1 MKTEKAPCLG
11 TLFCEA
17 TAVEVV
23 DAEIKKR
30 LSEPYVLLLRRARQE
45 MATLVGVFSEV
56 LSDRQR
62 ASLTG
67 MVEYGY
73 RAAGLLEIKRA
84 YFIRYNKP
92 VYFQEREF
100 HEILRKANNI
110 LIPGKEVPS
119 FIEDLRTFLAR
130 IQTARPRIVPVC
142 PTCLRDDRLTVLSRR
157 NAVKVSE
164 SQVSCISCAQSDLKT
179 ELKNMGITL
188 SRAMVVQLERQVSRV
203 KSVPR
208 LLEMLTPGFDP
219 TREREL
225 TLFDTI
231 SVGESG
237 PVQHISALPIPE
249 ELARLLQAEGI
260 QNLLPVQQL
269 AVESGLLRNAS
280 LLVVSSTSS
289 GKTLIAE
296 LAGIPKAVA
305 GERLIY
311 IAPLVALTNEK
322 YEQFRKRYRALGLR
336 TGIRVGMSRLDVGN
350 EGRPIVDTDISKADI
365 ICATYEALD
374 TLFRSGESA
383 QLDKVGTIVVDEI
396 QNLADPE
403 RGPELDGLVARLRYH
418 APRAQILCLSATVG
432 TPENLAKE
440 LKLTLVNHTGRPV
453 PLERHLVFAHSEEDK
468 REVIRRLVLQE
479 FHNTSSAGFKGQS
492 IVFTYSRRRAHALS
506 DWLRENGTSSTVY
519 HGGLTYS
526 RRRHVES
533 AYSKQRYACVV
544 TTAALGA
551 GVDLPASQVIFES
564 LAMGSDWLTNA
575 EFEQMLGRAGRL
587 GKHDNGL
594 VYLLVQPERKYH
606 SGQERTEDEVA
617 VDLLNGV
624 VENVEPTSDIEACA
638 EQILATICSTGLIDF
653 KDVAR
658 AYNDMLSTTV
668 PASEALK
675 YLVRHHM
682 IRVQDNGVYPTE
694 LGKAT
699 SVSFLTPS
707 EGLDVLKHIETMDVL
722 DTAIR
727 LEPFDNVYLSAK
739 LQAEVDAA
747 FKTHMP
753 TRLFSGVMSD
763 LADFGH
769 QRESHA
775 KFPGWVYEVFSRWIA
790 EIFNCG
796 CRDFPECDHG
806 MIRLGRWIV
815 ERRKEGLNPSGIAKR
830 LHDDF
835 ELWAYPGD
843 LFTWLDSLIHNLK
856 AVQRIAAIAGK
867 TDLGVQI
874 DSQIARIERPLE
886 PVEVK
891 E

>member
-1 MKTEKAPCLG
+1 M
-11 TLFCEA
+11 
-17 TAVEVV
+17 EVA
-23 DAEIKKR
+23 DAEIQKR
-30 LSEPYVLLLRRARQE
+30 LSEPYTILLRRARQE

-67 MVEYGY
+67 MIEYGY
-73 RAAGLLEIKRA
+73 RSPQLLEIKRA
-84 YFIRYNKP
+84 WFIKYNKP
-92 VYFQEREF
+92 VYLQEKEF
-100 HEILRKANNI
+100 HEVLRKATSI
-110 LIPGKEVPS
+110 LIPSREAPPFVD
-119 FIEDLRTFLAR
+119 ELRDFLSR
-130 IQTARPRIVPVC
+130 IQAIRPKVVPIC
-142 PTCLRDDRLTVLSRR
+142 PSCSREDRLTVLSRR

-164 SQVSCISCAQSDLKT
+164 NQVSCISCGQSDLKT
-179 ELKNMGITL
+179 ELKNMGVKL
-188 SRAMVVQLERQVSRV
+188 SQAMIIQLERQVSRV
-203 KSVPR
+203 RSVPR

-219 TREREL
+219 TREKEL
-225 TLFDTI
+225 TLVDTI
-231 SVGESG
+231 PVGETGAMQRLS
-237 PVQHISALPIPE
+237 SLPIPK
-249 ELARLLQAEGI
+249 ELAQLLQSDGI
-260 QNLLPVQQL
+260 EKLLPVQEL
-269 AVESGLLRNAS
+269 AIKSGLLRGAS

-305 GERLIY
+305 GERMIY

-322 YEQFRKRYRALGLR
+322 YEQFRKRYRELGLR

-374 TLFRSGESA
+374 IIFRSGDIK
-383 QLDKVGTIVVDEI
+383 QLGTVGTIVVDEI

-432 TPENLAKE
+432 SPENLAKE

-453 PLERHLVFAHSEEDK
+453 PLERHLAFAHSEEDK
-468 REVIRRLVLQE
+468 REMIRRLVLQE
-479 FHNTSSAGFKGQS
+479 FRNVSSAGFKGQS
-492 IVFTYSRRRAHALS
+492 IVFTYSRRRAHDLS
-506 DWLRENGTSSTVY
+506 DWLRENGTSATVY
-519 HGGLTYS
+519 HGGLTYN

-533 AYSKQRYACVV
+533 AYSKQRYASVV

-587 GKHDNGL
+587 GKHDRGL

-606 SGQERTEDEVA
+606 SGQQRTEDEVA

-624 VENVEPTSDIEACA
+624 VENVEPASDTEACA

-653 KDVAR
+653 KDVTR
-658 AYNDMLSTTV
+658 AYDEMLSTTV
-668 PASEALK
+668 SVTDALK

-694 LGKAT
+694 LGRAT

-707 EGLDVLKHIETMDVL
+707 EGFDVLKHIETMDVL
-722 DTAIR
+722 DTAIG

-753 TRLFSGVMSD
+753 TRLFSGVMAEMTD
-763 LADFGH
+763 LGR
-769 QRESHA
+769 QQESRA
-775 KFPGWVYEVFSRWIA
+775 KFPGWVYEVFTRWVA

-867 TDLGVQI
+867 TDLGVEI
-874 DSQIARIERPLE
+874 DSQVARIERPLE
-886 PVEVK
+886 PVEEK
-891 E
+891 Q

>member
-1 MKTEKAPCLG
+1 M
-11 TLFCEA
+11 
-17 TAVEVV
+17 EVV
-23 DAEIKKR
+23 DAEIQKR
-30 LSEPYVLLLRRARQE
+30 LSEPYTILLRNARQE
-45 MATLVGVFSEV
+45 MATLVEVFSEV
-56 LSDRQR
+56 LSDRQH
-62 ASLTG
+62 AYFTG
-67 MVEYGY
+67 MVEYGH
-73 RAAGLLEIKRA
+73 RSPGLLEIRRAWFIRFNRPA
-84 YFIRYNKP
+84 YFK
-92 VYFQEREF
+92 EKEF
-100 HEILRKANNI
+100 HEILRNARSI
-110 LIPGKEVPS
+110 LVPS
-119 FIEDLRTFLAR
+119 NEAPAFMDDLRSFFAR
-130 IQTARPRIVPVC
+130 LQAVQPQVIPVC
-142 PTCLRDDRLTVLSRR
+142 PSCLREDRLTILSRR

-164 SQVSCISCAQSDLKT
+164 SQVSCITCGQSDLRT

-188 SRAMVVQLERQVSRV
+188 SRSMVIQLERQVSRV
-203 KSVPR
+203 RSVPR

-219 TREREL
+219 TRDRDL

-231 SVGESG
+231 SVPETSEGR
-237 PVQHISALPIPE
+237 PLSALPIPE
-249 ELARLLQAEGI
+249 ELIRLLRSEGI
-260 QNLLPVQQL
+260 ERLLPIQELVVD
-269 AVESGLLRNAS
+269 AGLFRGES

-296 LAGIPKAVA
+296 MAGIPKAMA
-305 GERLIY
+305 GERLVY

-322 YEQFRKRYRALGLR
+322 YEQFRKRYRQLGLR

-350 EGRPIVDTDISKADI
+350 EGKPIVDTDISKADI
-365 ICATYEALD
+365 ICATYEAMD
-374 TLFRSGESA
+374 TIFRSGETG
-383 QLDKVGTIVVDEI
+383 QLGRIGTIVVDEI

-418 APRAQILCLSATVG
+418 SPQAQILCLSATVG
-432 TPENLAKE
+432 SPENLAKE
-440 LKLTLVNHTGRPV
+440 LKLTSVSHTGRPV
-453 PLERHLVFAHSEEDK
+453 PLERHLVFAHTEEDK
-468 REVIRRLVLQE
+468 REIIRRLVLE
-479 FHNTSSAGFKGQS
+479 EYRNKSSAGFKGQS

-506 DWLRENGTSSTVY
+506 DWLRENHVSATVY
-519 HGGLTYS
+519 HGGLTYN
-526 RRRHVES
+526 RRRHMES

-587 GKHDNGL
+587 GKHDRGL

-606 SGQERTEDEVA
+606 SGQERTEDQVA

-624 VENVEPTSDIEACA
+624 VENVEPTSDTEACA
-638 EQILATICSTGLIDF
+638 EQILATVCSTGMIDF
-653 KDVAR
+653 KEVAR
-658 AYNDMLSTTV
+658 AYNDMLSTSV
-668 PASEALK
+668 SASEALK
-675 YLVRHHM
+675 YLVRQHM

-707 EGLDVLKHIETMDVL
+707 EGLDVLKHVETMDVL

-747 FKTHMP
+747 FRTHMP
-753 TRLFSGVMSD
+753 TRLFSGTMSD
-763 LADFGH
+763 LTELGR
-769 QRESHA
+769 QRESGA
-775 KFPGWVYEVFSRWIA
+775 RLPGWVYEVFSRWTT

-806 MIRLGRWIV
+806 MVRLGRWVV

-843 LFTWLDSLIHNLK
+843 LFSWLDSLIHNLK

-867 TDLGVQI
+867 IDLGVEI

-886 PVEVK
+886 PVEDQK
-891 E
+891 